1 MKFRKYI
8 ITCECFNAFCPT
20 PAPLDGFDDLET
32 ANEMFDDIA
41 FDLQSKGRFSGKA
54 LTIYNTQS
62 WKYERII
69 EL

>member
-32 ANEMFDDIA
+32 ANEMFEDVTY
-41 FDLQSKGRFSGKA
+41 DLQSKGRFSGKS